1 MFIRTESFQQFI
13 RSYPIVTTILA
24 LQIGLWLIFA
34 IPIPLIQLGHDHLV
48 GFNYGVAAGEWW
60 RLVTPIFLHGS
71 LTHILFNSMSLF
83 LFAPALEYLLGKVRF
98 LIIYLGAGFVGNLG
112 TYWVEPLEYVHVGAS
127 GAIFGLFGVYLY
139 LVLFKPYMMDRG
151 NSQVII
157 TILAVS
163 VIMTFVNSNI
173 NIMAHLFGLI
183 GGMLLAPLTL
193 FFHSKKRRY

>member
-24 LQIGLWLIFA
+24 LQFGLWLIFA
-34 IPIPLIQLGHDHLV
+34 LPIPLIQLGHDHLV
-48 GFNYGVAAGEWW
+48 GFNYGVATGEWW
-60 RLVTPIFLHGS
+60 RLVTPVFLHES

-83 LFAPALEYLLGKVRF
+83 LFAPALEHLLGKVRF
-98 LIIYLGAGFVGNLG
+98 LIIYLGAGFIGNLG

-139 LVLFKPYMMDRG
+139 LVLFKPHMMDRG
-151 NSQVII
+151 NSQVIL

-193 FFHSKKRRY
+193 LFHTKKRRY

>member
-24 LQIGLWLIFA
+24 LQIGLWLVFS
-34 IPIPLIQLGHDHLV
+34 IPIPIIQLGQDSLV
-48 GFNYGVAAGEWW
+48 GFNYGIAEGEWW
-60 RLVTPIFLHGS
+60 RLLTPVFLHAG
-71 LTHILFNSMSLF
+71 LTHVLFNSMSLF
-83 LFAPALEYLLGKVRF
+83 LFAPALEQMLGKIRF
-98 LIIYLGAGFVGNLG
+98 LLIYLGSGIIGNLG
-112 TYWVEPLEYVHVGAS
+112 TYWVEPLNYVHVGAS

-139 LVLFKPYMMDRG
+139 LVLFQPSMMDRG
-151 NSQVII
+151 NSQVIL

-173 NIMAHLFGLI
+173 NIMGHLFGLI

-193 FFHSKKRRY
+193 LFTSRKRRF